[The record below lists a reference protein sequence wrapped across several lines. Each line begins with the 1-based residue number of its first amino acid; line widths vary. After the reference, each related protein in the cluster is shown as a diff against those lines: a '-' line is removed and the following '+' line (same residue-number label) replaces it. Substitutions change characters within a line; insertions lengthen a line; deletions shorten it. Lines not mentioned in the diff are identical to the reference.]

1 MKTRNV
7 MKALTVALLLST
19 GAFAQNQISG
29 KVKNDHGE
37 ALVGA
42 TVSIKGQNTGSVSQ
56 TDGEYIIKNL
66 KNGTYE
72 VRASFFGYETM
83 SKTIVVDKNVEIN
96 FSLNA
101 TFFLQEGIDVR
112 AVRAD
117 KKTPTT
123 YSNITAEEIE
133 GQNYGQD

>member
-1 MKTRNV
+1 
-7 MKALTVALLLST
+7 
-19 GAFAQNQISG
+19 
-29 KVKNDHGE
+29 
-37 ALVGA
+37 
-42 TVSIKGQNTGSVSQ
+42 
-56 TDGEYIIKNL
+56 
-66 KNGTYE
+66 
-72 VRASFFGYETM
+72 M
-83 SKTIVVDKNVEIN
+83 SKTIVVDKDVEIN

-133 GQNYGQD
+133 GQNYGQDLPYLLESMPGECLGETGWAADSAAASPRWSSRRDSGPMNQPRPHFR